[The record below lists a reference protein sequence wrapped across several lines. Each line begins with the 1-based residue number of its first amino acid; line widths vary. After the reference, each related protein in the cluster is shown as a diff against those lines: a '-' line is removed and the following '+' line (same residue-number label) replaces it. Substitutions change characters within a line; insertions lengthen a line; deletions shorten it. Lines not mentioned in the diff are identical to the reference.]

1 VEIDPEAAMADDP
14 SSSHT
19 LLRALI
25 RSSSVLSTCDVTL
38 PIAVADADADADA
51 VISDGVASR

>member
-38 PIAVADADADADA
+38 PIAVADA